1 VIHTSRQLKAL
12 VRNQS
17 HGDSTKAQMIIRN
30 YMMERFLER
39 VSLSPYRENFI
50 LKGGMLVSALVGLNN
65 KSTMDID
72 DTMKNMPLTAE
83 NVEEIV
89 KEVIRIPVED
99 GITFQVK
106 NISEIMEEEEY
117 GGIRLSMEAVL
128 DEMKIPLKLDISKGD
143 AITPREEVYDY
154 WIMFEKRSIPIKTY
168 NLGAGQASQ

>member
-1 VIHTSRQLKAL
+1 MIHTSRQLKAL

-117 GGIRLSMEAVL
+117 GGIRLSMEEVL
-128 DEMKIPLKLDISKGD
+128 CLLYTSPS
-143 AITPREEVYDY
+143 PRD
-154 WIMFEKRSIPIKTY
+154 
-168 NLGAGQASQ
+168 